1 MGVSISPSSSTEPPR
16 LDDHGWGDA
25 TVGKRACQSSLES
38 SIPEIHAREKVGK
51 IQSENLLFD
60 VHMPTTACV
69 FHLQHIVIVT
79 GAGGIVSLLSDR
91 FRHKKNM
98 SAWSLTMEGSLKAL
112 MRFLHSSRSQK
123 KTRMGSNEYRGLV

>member
-1 MGVSISPSSSTEPPR
+1 
-16 LDDHGWGDA
+16 
-25 TVGKRACQSSLES
+25 
-38 SIPEIHAREKVGK
+38 
-51 IQSENLLFD
+51 
-60 VHMPTTACV
+60 MPTTACV